1 MTLRLLPL
9 NLINQIAAGEV
20 IERPASALK
29 ELIENA
35 IDAGAKHIEVVALDG
50 GKSYLS
56 VSEDGKGMSAEE
68 LELAVERHATSK
80 LPTDDLFDIQFL
92 GFRGEALP
100 SIASVA
106 RLTITSRQKGHN
118 EGWSISVAGGVK
130 NPVKPAGT
138 IFGTKVE
145 VRDLFFATPA
155 RLKFL
160 KSTQSEIGA
169 MKEVLMRLAMCHPD
183 ISITLKDDK
192 RTILSYNITDS
203 LFKRVSAVMGKSFD
217 ENAVPV
223 EAEHNGITLNGFVGL
238 PTYLRSTST
247 EQYLFVNGRS
257 VRDKT
262 LMGCVKASYQ
272 GLIGH
277 EGYPVVALFLTV
289 PNTEVDVNVHPA
301 KTEVRFKDAGT
312 IRGLIIGAIKTA
324 LAEAG
329 HRTATTIGIGAL
341 GSADTPML
349 SGVFSRPTSTG
360 SFSRPHQNSYSR
372 DFLGNNYRSETPTLN
387 NIEASMEAQKPFL
400 DIGNTYSVKDF
411 SSEHPQKSSTPQE
424 PACFP
429 PLGLARAQLHETYI
443 VSQTAEGIL
452 LIDQHAAHERLTY
465 EKIRSSFDEKAQTQ
479 MLLIPEVVDVAEENI
494 ELLMNEKETF
504 DKLGLILE
512 QFGPDAVVVRE
523 TPAVL
528 GETDVQKLIPD
539 VIDTLKEFG
548 KATALEEKIQNICAK
563 MACHGSVRAGRRLNI
578 EEMNA
583 LLREMEKCGTSGQCI
598 HGRPTYIELKLKDI
612 ERLFGR

>member
-1 MTLRLLPL
+1 MTLRLLPA

-35 IDAGAKHIEVVALDG
+35 IDAGATHIEVTALDG

-56 VSEDGKGMSAEE
+56 VTDDGKGMSAED
-68 LELAVERHATSK
+68 LTLAIERHATSK
-80 LPTDDLFDIQFL
+80 LPSDDLFDIQFL

-106 RLTITSRQKGHN
+106 RMTITSRQKEHD
-118 EGWSISVAGGVK
+118 EGWTISVAGGIK
-130 NPVKPAGT
+130 EPIKPAGAP
-138 IFGTKVE
+138 FGTKVE

-160 KSTQSEIGA
+160 RSTQSEIGA
-169 MKEVLMRLAMCHPD
+169 MKDVLMRLAMCHPE
-183 ISITLKDDK
+183 ISFTLKDDK
-192 RTILSYNITDS
+192 RTILSYTITDS
-203 LFKRVSAVMGKSFD
+203 LFKRIGIVMGKSFD
-217 ENAVPV
+217 ENAVPI
-223 EAEHNGITLNGFVGL
+223 EAEHNDIKLHGFIGL

-262 LMGCVKASYQ
+262 LMGSIRAAYQ

-312 IRGLIIGAIKTA
+312 IRGLIIGSIKTA
-324 LAEAG
+324 LAESG
-329 HRTATTIGIGAL
+329 HRTSTTIGVGAL
-341 GSADTPML
+341 GSAETSTFYGSFHSPNRY
-349 SGVFSRPTSTG
+349 SRPTS
-360 SFSRPHQNSYSR
+360 FSKNTDRNIFS
-372 DFLGNNYRSETPTLN
+372 SEALVLH
-387 NIEASMEAQKPFL
+387 NIESSIEAQRPFL
-400 DIGNTYSVKDF
+400 DIENSYSVKNF
-411 SSEHPQKSSTPQE
+411 EQPVLNTTPQPNQE
-424 PACFP
+424 LSDFP

-443 VSQTAEGIL
+443 VSQTAEGIIL
-452 LIDQHAAHERLTY
+452 VDQHAAHERLTY
-465 EKIRSSFDEKAQTQ
+465 EKIRSSFNQKLETQ
-479 MLLIPEVVDVAEENI
+479 MLLIPEVIDVAEENI

-504 DKLGLILE
+504 EKLGLIIE
-512 QFGPDAVVVRE
+512 QFGLDAVIVRE
-523 TPAVL
+523 TPAIL
-528 GETDVQKLIPD
+528 GETDIQKLVSD
-539 VIDTLKEFG
+539 MIDTIKEFG
-548 KATALEEKIQNICAK
+548 KTTALEERVKNICAK

-612 ERLFGR
+612 EHLFGR

>member
-29 ELIENA
+29 ELVENA

-56 VSEDGKGMSAEE
+56 VTDDGKGMSAEE

-80 LPTDDLFDIQFL
+80 LPSDDLFDIRFL

-106 RLTITSRQKGHN
+106 RLTITSRQQGHD
-118 EGWSISVAGGVK
+118 EGWTISVTGGVK
-130 NPVKPAGT
+130 NAVKPAGSP
-138 IFGTKVE
+138 FGTKVE

-160 KSTQSEIGA
+160 RSNQSEIGA

-183 ISITLKDDK
+183 IAFTLKDDK
-192 RTILSYNITDS
+192 RTILSYNITDT

-217 ENAVPV
+217 ENAVPI
-223 EAEHNGITLNGFVGL
+223 EAEHNGLTLNGFVGL

-262 LMGCVKASYQ
+262 LIGCIKAAYQ

-277 EGYPVVALFLTV
+277 EGYPVVALFLKV

-312 IRGLIIGAIKTA
+312 IRGLIIGAIKTT
-324 LAEAG
+324 LAESG
-329 HRTATTIGIGAL
+329 HRTATTIGVGAL
-341 GSADTPML
+341 GSADTSASF
-349 SGVFSRPTSTG
+349 SGFSRSAPVGSSYHPSQTSYRKDFRG
-360 SFSRPHQNSYSR
+360 MPSYSQ
-372 DFLGNNYRSETPTLN
+372 TPVLKD
-387 NIEASMEAQKPFL
+387 IEASMEAQRPFGE
-400 DIGNTYSVKDF
+400 IKEAYSVKDF
-411 SSEHPQKSSTPQE
+411 SDERFKTQIQE
-424 PACFP
+424 PTDFP

-443 VSQTAEGIL
+443 VSQTAEGIIL
-452 LIDQHAAHERLTY
+452 VDQHAAHERLTY
-465 EKIRSSFDEKAQTQ
+465 EKIRSSLNEKAQTQ
-479 MLLIPEVVDVAEENI
+479 MLLIPEVVDVAEEDI
-494 ELLMNEKETF
+494 ELLMQEKETF

-528 GETDVQKLIPD
+528 GETDIQKLVCD
-539 VIDTLKEFG
+539 MVDTLKEFG
-548 KATALEEKIQNICAK
+548 KATALEERVQNICAK